1 MLLAKE
7 VRLLADLTQLRGRG
21 LTNGIR
27 LFHAHAR
34 LLAQACNTHHEKF
47 VEVRS
52 GNGKEFQAFKQRI
65 LLFIRFLQHTLI
77 KGEPAQ
83 LPVGVGDVRAFYL
96 FVVFFTHGATS
107 F

>member
-1 MLLAKE
+1 MGYGFSRPCA
-7 VRLLADLTQLRGRG
+7 
-21 LTNGIR
+21 
-27 LFHAHAR
+27 

-96 FVVFFTHGATS
+96 FVVFSSMDATS
-107 F
+107 SEA